1 MTECKNGKCLGDDG
15 SIWTHPNSTVFG
27 TLTKYRY
34 LDADGVEQEE
44 TVDPHSVICKN
55 GGNGVCIDYA
65 TKEGAD
71 LMATLLELSEQHG
84 SDLLY
89 TLSQQLNADCFWIRN
104 GHQNIYVCN
113 ATVFEPV
120 MAGNEVDHY
129 VMTECKNGKCLGDDG
144 HMWSAPNV
152 TVFGTLT
159 KYRYLDAD
167 GVEQEETVDPHSV
180 ICKNGG
186 NGVCIDYATKE
197 GADLMAT
204 LIELTN
210 SDTEQHGS
218 DLMAILSEQL
228 EADRDY
234 GNEHIRGQDW
244 EGEEEGEEER
254 ELIVS
259 DGGIMPTV
267 MTATNQWTLPFVVVV
282 GVLTVFAVVM
292 IWRATNIHKKW
303 AKDGY
308 APISDGS
315 AKTSH
320 MIYV

>member
-1 MTECKNGKCLGDDG
+1 MMAIDSQSVVKK
-15 SIWTHPNSTVFG
+15 HAVFN
-27 TLTKYRY
+27 TLTANSDTISGQPLGAK
-34 LDADGVEQEE
+34 
-44 TVDPHSVICKN
+44 TVDPRLVLMAEQLEADRIGYGRIN
-55 GGNGVCIDYA
+55 GNGLDSNVFIQNSTDLA
-65 TKEGAD
+65 SNVFIQNSSD
-71 LMATLLELSEQHG
+71 LMTILSEQ
-84 SDLLY
+84 LY
-89 TLSQQLNADCFWIRN
+89 ADCFWIRN
-104 GHQNIYVCN
+104 GYQNIYVCN
-113 ATVFEPV
+113 ATVFVPV
-120 MAGNEVDHY
+120 IAGDEVDHY

-144 HMWSAPNV
+144 HMWSAPNA

-159 KYRYLDAD
+159 KYRYLDSD

-186 NGVCIDYATKE
+186 NGECVDYATKE
-197 GADLMAT
+197 GTDLMAT

-228 EADRDY
+228 AADRDY

-259 DGGIMPTV
+259 HGGIMPTV
-267 MTATNQWTLPFVVVV
+267 MIATNQWTPPFVVVV

-308 APISDGS
+308 APIPDGS